1 MKRDIASIYKE
12 KRLHHQS
19 TARDNYIE
27 HSLSVK
33 VLNRFY
39 QESKV
44 GHFRVQSDEHVEPW
58 GGTDRAPSP
67 LGYLLSAIGFSINN
81 QILIQS
87 EVNRVKLDSLETVVT
102 GSFDSKGCLDIKGHD
117 PSISKISLDFSVT
130 SDSSRGKV
138 QKILEKAAT
147 CDPIYQT
154 LRKVAKMEKKLH
166 LSDTTQAR
174 QLTNRKGDEGK

>member
-1 MKRDIASIYKE
+1 MKRDLASIYKE
-12 KRLHHQS
+12 KREHHKS
-19 TARDNYIE
+19 TKGENYVKHGLRVKRIDN
-27 HSLSVK
+27 
-33 VLNRFY
+33 FY
-39 QESKV
+39 QESEIH
-44 GHFRVQSDEHVEPW
+44 HFKVQSDEHVEPW

-87 EVNRVKLDSLETVVT
+87 EVNGVKLDSLETVVT

-117 PSISKISLDFSVT
+117 PSISKISLDFSIT
-130 SDSSRGKV
+130 SDSSREKV

-154 LRKVAKMEKKLH
+154 LRKVAKIEKNLH
-166 LSDTTQAR
+166 LSDTTQAS
-174 QLTNRKGDEGK
+174 QVTHRKGDEGK